1 MPIYL
6 IRNIDTNDQRLV
18 RAPNAPQA
26 VRHVARSTL
35 TRSTLTAEIA
45 SQEQLVALLTD
56 TPPVAVED
64 VKQDDD
70 RDAQPLFD
78 GQGAAA

>member
-6 IRNIDTNDQRLV
+6 ICNIDTNDQRLV

-35 TRSTLTAEIA
+35 TAEVA